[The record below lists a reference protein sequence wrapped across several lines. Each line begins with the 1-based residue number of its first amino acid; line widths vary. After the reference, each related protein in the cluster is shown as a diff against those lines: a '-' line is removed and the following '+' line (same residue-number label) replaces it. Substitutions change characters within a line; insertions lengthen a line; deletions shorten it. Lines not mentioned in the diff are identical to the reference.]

1 MCKMSEN
8 KLPMKKQVEWEIV
21 EEASRRLEHALDLKN
36 QGYDAESNQVIEDM
50 KVWVETLLS
59 ASEMEGNSKALDTF
73 DRSILPKA
81 GELVIEGSKASLK
94 VLSATEREEFQS
106 EDSFVC
112 SIYDKKTSAYVGYC
126 SIRSLSKRDWEM
138 TIELKP
144 EFCQQGYG
152 TEALSLLMEFLYKV
166 TGRRFFRARVE
177 VDNRASQKMMKKLG
191 AFPNG
196 ISEFML
202 HGEEIERFRMEHKDK
217 ITEDI
222 RTVAEEFGMEAE
234 DILGYILEYRFDM
247 EMDRGR
253 KSN

>member
-1 MCKMSEN
+1 
-8 KLPMKKQVEWEIV
+8 
-21 EEASRRLEHALDLKN
+21 
-36 QGYDAESNQVIEDM
+36 
-50 KVWVETLLS
+50 
-59 ASEMEGNSKALDTF
+59 
-73 DRSILPKA
+73 
-81 GELVIEGSKASLK
+81 
-94 VLSATEREEFQS
+94 
-106 EDSFVC
+106 
-112 SIYDKKTSAYVGYC
+112 
-126 SIRSLSKRDWEM
+126 
-138 TIELKP
+138 
-144 EFCQQGYG
+144 
-152 TEALSLLMEFLYKV
+152 MEFLYKA